1 MKNHSSIYFM
11 IFIFGLLI
19 GIRAASAYDDEQAHP
34 KINKLAVVNS
44 NISTIVQN
52 QLGMSGGVD
61 TVLLQPTL
69 TGIQAITV
77 LELLELGGT
86 KEDAETRYMN
96 HFHDPLKPWEIAGLG
111 LHKSSLLWAQEFL
124 SGSGQG
130 CEPTSDVYEADFNAY
145 SWISAKNFYYQAI
158 KTGSNALWA
167 KTFRALGQVMHL
179 LADSAVPAH
188 VRNDPHL
195 ADPYEKWVANNFGNI
210 KVPTVYI
217 DPSIFSHA
225 VTNPSAS
232 CPISALWDQDVY
244 TGANP
249 SDGFIG
255 LAEFTNANFLSDD
268 TIYKDYPHPTLADT
282 DFSGFDALEPE
293 SVTGEDGK
301 AEQRAYV
308 HRTVNGRSYTLAAF
322 GYLAYDCFQAGAC
335 YSHPPLIRD
344 ERVHRD
350 YAQELLP
357 RAIGYNAALL
367 EYFFR
372 GKIAVMPGVNG
383 IYTLYSTPNHP
394 GVPLSEAGFDSIRLQ
409 ASNDSPEG
417 EDMTHGT
424 IELVVKYRVAAV
436 DPFFTG
442 PVKTTEAFSYIV
454 APESTGKVSIP
465 DNEFVELTFNLPQKL
480 PIFATD
486 VYLYVVYRGRLGAEE
501 NAVAMGYKDASEP
514 TPYEF
519 YNNMDYICI
528 NGAWKAAGSQEAM
541 QLADAAG
548 NGNGVVDA
556 NEWDVFPHNV
566 DGLNGRF
573 FPDYFTALY
582 PPPAEFGFDVLEP
595 KQAGRVFVIGDET
608 VSYGLASFT
617 YSPTSSY
624 ASVDHCPHGY
634 WRELARHRLPTVKRQ
649 KDVYYDPGIC
659 RSYGLTAVPCEV
671 DCWSAFYNFR
681 GKEYWALKYCTLL
694 FPYGG
699 PPCSYKELPPDGL

>member
-1 MKNHSSIYFM
+1 MKANPMLFFIILVLVISNPIVVHS
-11 IFIFGLLI
+11 
-19 GIRAASAYDDEQAHP
+19 YDHRKAHP
-34 KINKLAVVNS
+34 GINRFAAENSKLND
-44 NISTIVQN
+44 IVKS
-52 QLGMSGGVD
+52 QLGMSGGLD
-61 TVLLQPTL
+61 TILVKRNGTNPQS
-69 TGIQAITV
+69 ITI
-77 LELLELGGT
+77 LECLKDGGT
-86 KEDAETRYMN
+86 KEDLFVRFMN
-96 HFHDPLKPWEIAGLG
+96 HFHDPLKQWINAGLA
-111 LHKSSLLWAQEFL
+111 SYTASIVWAQSPVTNDGRECDPDFDEF
-124 SGSGQG
+124 GMD
-130 CEPTSDVYEADFNAY
+130 CNPY
-145 SWISAKNFYYQAI
+145 SWDSARNYYYRALT
-158 KTGSNALWA
+158 TGSNTEWA
-167 KTFRALGQVMHL
+167 KTFRSLGQVMHL
-179 LADSAVPAH
+179 LADAAAPAH
-188 VRNDPHL
+188 VRNDPHNP
-195 ADPYEKWVANNFGNI
+195 DPFEEWVAGNFD
-210 KVPTVYI
+210 TVAFAPISI

-225 VTNPSAS
+225 VPNPSAP

-244 TGANP
+244 TGENP
-249 SDGFIG
+249 SDEFIG

-268 TIYKDYPHPTLADT
+268 TIYRDYPHPTLADT
-282 DFSGFDALEPE
+282 DFAGFNALKPE
-293 SVTGEDGK
+293 VVTGEDGK

-308 HRTVNGRSYTLAAF
+308 HRSINGRSYTLAAF
-322 GYLAYDCFQAGAC
+322 GYLAYDCFEAGAC

-372 GKIAVMPGVNG
+372 GKIAVMPGING
-383 IYTLYSTPNHP
+383 IYALYSSQNYP

-454 APESTGKVSIP
+454 APESTGQSSIP
-465 DNEFVELTFNLPQKL
+465 DGEFVELTFNLPQKL

-501 NAVAMGYKDASEP
+501 NAVAMGYKDVSEP

-624 ASVDHCPHGY
+624 ASVDHCLHGY

-649 KDVYYDPGIC
+649 KDVYYDPEIC

-671 DCWSAFYNFR
+671 DCLSSFYNFR
-681 GKEYWALKYCTLL
+681 GKEYWALKYFALL